1 MHESER
7 HRIILSAIQEKPV
20 VTVQDIAEL
29 TDASEATIRR
39 DIASLHVQ
47 GKLRRV
53 RGGAEAVHPPQLGN
67 LAARPFRVSE
77 SVNIDKKRAI
87 ARKAV
92 DLCDDGDAIIINGGT
107 TTFQMVHYMSA
118 RRLQVMTNSFAIAE
132 HLVKHS
138 KCNVSVPGGAIYR
151 DQSLILSPFDNDAI
165 RNFYARR
172 IFIGAQGVGALGI
185 MESDALVIQSEQ
197 KLMRQAEE
205 LIVMIDSSKFRKRS
219 SLILCPLENVSTII
233 TDEGVPDDAARMV
246 EDAGIKLIVAGASA
260 SAAADVPPDK
270 RGSTSVA

>member
-1 MHESER
+1 MHERER
-7 HRIILSAIQEKPV
+7 HRIILSATQEKAV

-92 DLCDDGDAIIINGGT
+92 DLCNDGDAIILNGGT
-107 TTFQMVHYMSA
+107 TTFQMVHYMAA

-138 KCNVSVPGGAIYR
+138 KCNVNVPGGAIYR
-151 DQSLILSPFDNDAI
+151 DQSLILSPFDNDVI
-165 RNFYARR
+165 RNFYGRR
-172 IFIGAQGVGALGI
+172 MFMGCQGISPLGV
-185 MESDALVIQSEQ
+185 MESDALIIQSEQ
-197 KLMRQAEE
+197 KLMGQADE
-205 LIVMIDSSKFRKRS
+205 LVLMVDSTKFTRRS
-219 SLILCPLENVSTII
+219 SLILCPLDRVSTLI
-233 TDEGVPDDAARMV
+233 TDDGISDEARRMV
-246 EDAGIKLIVAGASA
+246 ENAGIRLIVAQVSA
-260 SAAADVPPDK
+260 NAGKGDPREDSAE
-270 RGSTSVA
+270 VA

>member
-1 MHESER
+1 MHERER
-7 HRIILSAIQEKPV
+7 HRIILSAVQEKPV

-53 RGGAEAVHPPQLGN
+53 RAGGGCTSA
-67 LAARPFRVSE
+67 AARQSGGTPFPGFRISQHRQ
-77 SVNIDKKRAI
+77 KRAI

-92 DLCDDGDAIIINGGT
+92 DLCDDGDAIILNGGT
-107 TTFQMVHYMSA
+107 TTFQMVHYMAA

-132 HLVKHS
+132 HLIKHS

-172 IFIGAQGVGALGI
+172 IFLGAQGVGALGI

-205 LIVMIDSSKFRKRS
+205 LIVMVDSSKFRKRS
-219 SLILCPLENVSTII
+219 SLILCPLENVTTII
-233 TDEGVPDDAARMV
+233 TDEGISDDAARMV
-246 EDAGIKLIVAGASA
+246 GSAGVTLVIAGTVAGAQTPQPPDEEGSA
-260 SAAADVPPDK
+260 S
-270 RGSTSVA
+270 VA